1 MRPERTAVVHHIL
14 LRYFEFYSDKMVL
27 PRHGAQCRIGAGR
40 EHPGTPCDGEW
51 CSVEDPGG
59 GVAYIVS
66 WGRKCRCGHLV
77 VPAANPKKCWV
88 VWRVAWV
95 ARCTSAGT
103 GGHDVD
109 NDTAAATQ
117 QPISTPPPTQ
127 DVVIVVIDS
136 GGSSSIG
143 VRVQCIDQRR

>member
-1 MRPERTAVVHHIL
+1 ML
-14 LRYFEFYSDKMVL
+14 
-27 PRHGAQCRIGAGR
+27 G
-40 EHPGTPCDGEW
+40 
-51 CSVEDPGG
+51 
-59 GVAYIVS
+59 
-66 WGRKCRCGHLV
+66 
-77 VPAANPKKCWV
+77 
-88 VWRVAWV
+88 RVAWV

-117 QPISTPPPTQ
+117 QPISTPPPAQ

-143 VRVQCIDQRR
+143 VRVQCIDQSRWQRRKGKERCRIAMEVWFRTLGLEAALDAE